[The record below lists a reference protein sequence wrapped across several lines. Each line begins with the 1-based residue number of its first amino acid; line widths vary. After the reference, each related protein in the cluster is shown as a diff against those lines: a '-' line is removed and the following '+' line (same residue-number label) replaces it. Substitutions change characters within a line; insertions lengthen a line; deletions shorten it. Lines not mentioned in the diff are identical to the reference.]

1 MSQTTTGRPAHAR
14 TPFGLPT
21 FILLVTYTVPLSR
34 IDELLDEHRCWLD
47 ENFADGTFLVSGP
60 QVPRTGGTIIA
71 AARSRRQ
78 IEQLLR
84 SDPLVRTGSATYQI
98 IEFSPTRG
106 PYAPEHQL
114 DGRSVPGTTG

>member
-1 MSQTTTGRPAHAR
+1 MSQISGRPGHAR
-14 TPFGLPT
+14 TPFRLPT

-47 ENFADGTFLVSGP
+47 ERFAEGTFLVSGP
-60 QVPRTGGTIIA
+60 QVPRTGGAIIA

-78 IEQLLR
+78 IERLLP

-98 IEFSPTRG
+98 IEFEPTRG
-106 PYAPEHQL
+106 PYAPEPQL
-114 DGRSVPGTTG
+114 DDGSVPGTAR